1 MLGHKQPLGNSMLGH
16 KQPLGKGM
24 LGHSKPLVESASSM
38 PQQMEMEQPKKSA
51 LERRIPRQ
59 KGMNLG
65 ILNA

>member
-24 LGHSKPLVESASSM
+24 LGHSKPLAESASSA
-38 PQQMEMEQPKKSA
+38 PKQMEMEQPKKSA

-65 ILNA
+65 VLNA